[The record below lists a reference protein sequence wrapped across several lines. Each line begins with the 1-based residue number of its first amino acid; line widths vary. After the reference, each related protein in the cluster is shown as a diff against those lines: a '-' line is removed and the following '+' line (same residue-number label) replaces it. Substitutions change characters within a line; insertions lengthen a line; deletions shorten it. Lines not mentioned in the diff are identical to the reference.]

1 MYYHI
6 THLYAFVKSN
16 ISGCSLIQLM
26 LRDSGL
32 WGMLTSLFEK
42 NIKLK
47 YVKVYIDKLIMLV
60 TILS

>member
-1 MYYHI
+1 
-6 THLYAFVKSN
+6 
-16 ISGCSLIQLM
+16 
-26 LRDSGL
+26 
-32 WGMLTSLFEK
+32 MLTSLFEK

>member
-26 LRDSGL
+26 LRDMWTMGHVD
-32 WGMLTSLFEK
+32 E
-42 NIKLK
+42 
-47 YVKVYIDKLIMLV
+47 LI
-60 TILS
+60 